1 MTRAHAQC
9 AVELAAGQASLVAL
23 IASPAV
29 RRDSMRLTNLT
40 LRKTKWK
47 KAGHCPAF
55 LFQVSPSQ
63 PLLVIG

>member
-1 MTRAHAQC
+1 
-9 AVELAAGQASLVAL
+9 VELAAGQASLVAL

-29 RRDSMRLTNLT
+29 RRDSTRRTNMA

-55 LFQVSPSQ
+55 SFQVIPSQ

>member
-40 LRKTKWK
+40 LRTKWK
-47 KAGHCPAF
+47 KAGQRPAF

>member
-1 MTRAHAQC
+1 MTRALAQC
-9 AVELAAGQASLVAL
+9 AVVLAAGQASLVVL

-29 RRDSMRLTNLT
+29 RRDSTRLTNMA

-47 KAGHCPAF
+47 KAGQCPAF
-55 LFQVSPSQ
+55 SFQVIPSQ

>member
-1 MTRAHAQC
+1 M
-9 AVELAAGQASLVAL
+9 VLAAGQASLVAL

-29 RRDSMRLTNLT
+29 RRDSTRLTNMA

-47 KAGHCPAF
+47 KAGQCPAF
-55 LFQVSPSQ
+55 SFQVIPSQ